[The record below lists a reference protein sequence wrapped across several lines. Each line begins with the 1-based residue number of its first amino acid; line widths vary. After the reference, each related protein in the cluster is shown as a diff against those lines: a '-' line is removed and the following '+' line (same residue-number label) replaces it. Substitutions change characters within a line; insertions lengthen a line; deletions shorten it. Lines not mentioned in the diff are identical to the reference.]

1 MHFLNRFAPSFF
13 LTLLA
18 VSYAETRLVGDE
30 QWQRIEKVLPAQAT
44 AKNLKPRKLLIF
56 NRNVEYDGHR
66 ASILSGS
73 EACRQF
79 GKKTGAFEAAIS
91 EDPALFGREKLAQF
105 DAVFFNNNIGSITVH
120 NRKAAKS

>member
-1 MHFLNRFAPSFF
+1 MHFLNRFAPSFL

-56 NRNVEYDGHR
+56 NRNVEYVRHR

-73 EACRQF
+73 EACRQL
-79 GKKTGAFEAAIS
+79 GKITGAFEATIS
-91 EDPALFGREKLAQF
+91 EYPAMFDREKLKQF
-105 DAVFFNNNIGSITVH
+105 DAVFFNNNIDSITVH